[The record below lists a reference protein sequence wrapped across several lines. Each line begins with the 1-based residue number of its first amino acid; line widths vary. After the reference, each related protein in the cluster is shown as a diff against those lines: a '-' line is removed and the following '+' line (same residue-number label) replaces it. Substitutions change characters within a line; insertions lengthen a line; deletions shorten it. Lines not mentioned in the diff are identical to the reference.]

1 MNRKP
6 CTFIIIA
13 CLFFSILLLAGCKSR
28 VRVSMHSPWMEKW
41 LTNPT
46 CDPPCMEGITPGI
59 STAKEENWKEFL
71 LTDIN
76 RPSSPYY
83 DEKAIVPEIG
93 CEWISYYSDETS
105 GIVKSTIVNVYCEN
119 DNTTVKEV
127 ISVYGNPDYAGVE
140 RLEFGCLRHYVW
152 LDKGLEIVGYKEGG
166 LFSLFEHVDP
176 EILVSEIVLFEPGV
190 RPDSHLGELFDIV
203 PFTSIENDPCEN

>member
-1 MNRKP
+1 
-6 CTFIIIA
+6 
-13 CLFFSILLLAGCKSR
+13 
-28 VRVSMHSPWMEKW
+28 METW

-59 STAKEENWKEFL
+59 STAKEGNWKEFL

-93 CEWISYYSDETS
+93 CEWIMFYPDDSTGIIRSTS
-105 GIVKSTIVNVYCEN
+105 VNVGCEE
-119 DNTTVKEV
+119 DNTTVKEI
-127 ISVYGNPDYAGVE
+127 ISVYGNPDYMGVE

-152 LDKGLEIVGYKEGG
+152 LDKGLEIVGYKEWA
-166 LFSLFEHVDP
+166 LFPLFERLDP
-176 EILVSEIVLFEPGV
+176 EILVSQIVLFEPGA

-203 PFTSIENDPCEN
+203 PFAGIENDPCEK